1 MQSTTDTI
9 AAIATAP
16 GAAGIAIIRISG
28 SKAFAIADTVF
39 RCKPP
44 TPSQRPAMH
53 IVYGHLT
60 DGSKDIDEALLLPF
74 RAPASYTREDVV
86 ELHVHGGSISARTA
100 LQVILQQGARL
111 AAPGEFTRRAF
122 LHGRID
128 LLQAEAVMDLIAAK
142 SQRAAA
148 AALEQLEGNLS
159 RSFDAIYDDLIAVSA
174 DLEAQLDFDE
184 DELPARTT
192 ADLLLRLGLARKQL
206 EGLLSTWEEGHRL
219 REGTLVVLAG
229 RPNAG
234 KSTLLNL
241 LLGKE
246 RAIVTPIAGTTRD
259 SLEEEVV
266 LQGFPLRIVDT
277 AGLRTA
283 DCEIEQEGIRRSRAL
298 MDKAEIVILLIDASR
313 PLDPEDHALLESCPP
328 DTTLVLLNKIDLG
341 QRVTPADI
349 PQKHVVSCSLLQS
362 HCHSD
367 ADQQPAEIPAS
378 SFVLRTPADRGK
390 ASTTNTGGP
399 DPKPFV
405 VPPSGGGSSSPER
418 DDRQTPG
425 IDACKQALCEMLH
438 LTTQS
443 ESHAVISE
451 RHRAMAQATVEA
463 IRQTETTLQSRGE
476 SSEMLASLALRD
488 GVEQLGQ
495 ITGRSYHDNLLEAI
509 FIRFCVGK

>member
-1 MQSTTDTI
+1 MQHLHDTI

-28 SKAFAIADTVF
+28 PEAFTIADAVF

-44 TPSQRPAMH
+44 LPSQRPAMQ
-53 IVYGHLT
+53 IIYGHVT
-60 DGSKDIDEALLLPF
+60 DGEKDIDEALLLPF

-86 ELHVHGGSISARTA
+86 ELHVHGGSIMARTA
-100 LQVILQQGARL
+100 LQHIIRQGARP
-111 AAPGEFTRRAF
+111 AGPGEFTRRAF
-122 LHGRID
+122 LSGRID

-142 SQRAAA
+142 SQRAAEA
-148 AALEQLEGNLS
+148 AVEQLEGNLS
-159 RSFDAIYDDLIAVSA
+159 QSFDAIYDTLITVAA

-192 ADLLLRLGLARKQL
+192 EDLLLRLGLARKQL
-206 EGLLSTWEEGHRL
+206 ENLVATWEEGHRL

-259 SLEEEVV
+259 SLEEEVI
-266 LQGFPLRIVDT
+266 LNGFPLRIVDT

-298 MDKAEIVILLIDASR
+298 MQKAEIVIMIIDASR

-328 DTTLVLLNKIDLG
+328 ETTLVLLNKTDIG
-341 QRVTPADI
+341 QVVTHKDVTF
-349 PQKHVVSCSLLQS
+349 KNVVACSLLQ
-362 HCHSD
+362 
-367 ADQQPAEIPAS
+367 AEG
-378 SFVLRTPADRGK
+378 VET
-390 ASTTNTGGP
+390 
-399 DPKPFV
+399 
-405 VPPSGGGSSSPER
+405 
-418 DDRQTPG
+418 
-425 IDACKQALCEMLH
+425 CKQTLCDMLH
-438 LTTQS
+438 LSTQT
-443 ESHAVISE
+443 ESHAVIAE
-451 RHRAMAQATVEA
+451 RHRDMAQTTIQAVTQSADILRKNGESCEMMAAMA
-463 IRQTETTLQSRGE
+463 
-476 SSEMLASLALRD
+476 LRE

-509 FIRFCVGK
+509 FSRFCVGK